1 MFHRRTSRAV
11 KAVPASR
18 WRNPTSDRLGGP
30 VAAGAASSRSTRRR
44 HLKADAS
51 VPISPRQSHWWRRT
65 APPAQRPADVP
76 RIVVRS
82 PVLFLLGRSSET
94 THPFAWMDDGGTGA
108 PALRMLRT
116 AVAAPY
122 HAGVA
127 GRLGRPPVAPPAR
140 HTGGRGR
147 EETLPPQPP
156 PHQYPAR
163 VRVLTRRRGLL
174 AGALPR

>member
-18 WRNPTSDRLGGP
+18 WRNPMSDRLGGP

-94 THPFAWMDDGGTGA
+94 THPFAWMDDGGMGDHPSPRLLAT
-108 PALRMLRT
+108 P
-116 AVAAPY
+116 VAE
-122 HAGVA
+122 A
-127 GRLGRPPVAPPAR
+127 GRRRCRLSRPPTSIPPACVSPP
-140 HTGGRGR
+140 GDEACWPGRYLDDR
-147 EETLPPQPP
+147 
-156 PHQYPAR
+156 
-163 VRVLTRRRGLL
+163 RRRGVRY
-174 AGALPR
+174 A